1 MLLLTCACV
10 RVRECV
16 LRLLS
21 VSHCAVDT
29 GSDKDQKS
37 VQWLVVVPQEGSGR
51 ARPPPPPAS
60 SLETRRV
67 PRPGQYLSNDA
78 ANTGAALGAAA
89 HWLRR

>member
-1 MLLLTCACV
+1 MPLLTCACV

-37 VQWLVVVPQEGSGR
+37 VRWQLVVVPQEGSR
-51 ARPPPPPAS
+51 LPPPPAS
-60 SLETRRV
+60 SPETRRL
-67 PRPGQYLSNDA
+67 PRPGEYLSNYA